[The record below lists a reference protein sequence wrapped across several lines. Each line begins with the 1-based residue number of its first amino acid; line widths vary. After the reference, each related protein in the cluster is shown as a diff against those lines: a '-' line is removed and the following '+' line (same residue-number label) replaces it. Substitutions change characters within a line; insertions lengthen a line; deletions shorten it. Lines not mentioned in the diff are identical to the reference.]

1 MQVFKTFMKVI
12 KKRLNVSMIYIV
24 VFIIIGI
31 VMTNSV
37 SNDGNFTQTKLKIS
51 ITDLDDTQASRAL
64 VDYISKGNKIV
75 SVKNDMDSI
84 TDAIFYRNADIILT
98 VNKGYAQ
105 KLSDGETYG
114 LFSNYRIPGSYTA
127 EFFDEQLNQYIS
139 MITAYTAEGLTVDE
153 AAERSAQLAQSEVR
167 VETLN
172 FSENANVEFGENITY
187 YYQYLA
193 YILLAVMIT
202 GLCPALLVMM
212 KKDMRNRTNCSCV
225 SSTSQMVQIVL
236 GTIVFAV
243 GVYLLLSLVA
253 LFLFHSQSYNSKGL
267 LAMLNGF
274 VYLIFATMLTLLISS
289 FSPGSKTVDMIAN
302 VLSLGMSFLCGV
314 FVPQS
319 LLSGTVL
326 NIGKFLPAYWY
337 VKANNMLSGS
347 DGEIFG
353 MTKFMTCI
361 GIELA
366 FSAAIFCV
374 TLLVSRAKRSSR
386 SV

>member
-31 VMTNSV
+31 VMTNTV

-64 VDYISKGNKIV
+64 VDYISKDNKIV

-98 VNKGYAQ
+98 VNKGYSQ
-105 KLSDGETYG
+105 KLADGETYG

-153 AAERSAQLAQSEVR
+153 AAERSAQLAQSEVK

-172 FSENANVEFGENITY
+172 FSENADVKFGENITY

-243 GVYLLLSLVA
+243 GVYLLLTIVA
-253 LFLFHSQSYNSKGL
+253 LCLYRSQMYNSKGL

-326 NIGKFLPAYWY
+326 SIGKFLPAYWY